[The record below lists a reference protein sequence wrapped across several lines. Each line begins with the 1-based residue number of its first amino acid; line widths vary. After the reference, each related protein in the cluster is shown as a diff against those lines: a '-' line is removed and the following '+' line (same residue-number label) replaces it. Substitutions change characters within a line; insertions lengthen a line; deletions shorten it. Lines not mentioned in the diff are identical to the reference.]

1 MASNRL
7 RRQGQ
12 LVKGVLELLIKNPDG
27 LQAKEVI
34 SRLKAIVPPTSLERG
49 EYDSAPGAMRY
60 DRDVRFATI
69 PAVKAGW
76 IVKTPTGLW
85 SITNEG
91 MSAYSKYSDPEE
103 MMRDLRKIY
112 NKWKQKHKNP
122 QPSTPSVEED
132 ATEHEVQQAA
142 IALEEARESAWL
154 EIQNYLHKLDPYD
167 FQNLVAAL
175 LRGMGYHVDWVAPP
189 GPDRGIDIIAHQDP
203 LGVTGS
209 RIKVQV
215 KRQASRVDVKDIRGF
230 IAVLGEGD
238 IGVFVS
244 IGGFTRDAENEVRRL
259 ENRKVMLVDIVRLVK
274 FWIEYYKTIPEEFR
288 RLLPLIPVYFLDAR
302 D

>member
-1 MASNRL
+1 M
-7 RRQGQ
+7 
-12 LVKGVLELLIKNPDG
+12 VKGVLELLIENPDG

-34 SRLKAIVPPTSLERG
+34 SRLKEILPPTSLEKG
-49 EYDSAPGAMRY
+49 EYDSAPGTMRY

-76 IVKTPTGLW
+76 IVKTSTGLW
-85 SITNEG
+85 SITDEG
-91 MSAYSKYSDPEE
+91 KKAFNNYSDPEE
-103 MMRDLRKIY
+103 MMRDLRRKY
-112 NKWKQKHKNP
+112 KEWKQKHKKP
-122 QPSTPSVEED
+122 RLSVPTSEEGTAEED
-132 ATEHEVQQAA
+132 VQQAA

-154 EIQNYLHKLDPYD
+154 EIQNYLHNLDPYD

-203 LGVTGS
+203 LGVSGP

-215 KRQASRVDVKDIRGF
+215 KRQTSRVDVKDARGF

-244 IGGFTRDAENEVRRL
+244 IGGFTRDAESEVRRL
-259 ENRKVMLVDIVRLVK
+259 ENRRVMLVDIERLVK
-274 FWIEYYKTIPEEFR
+274 LWIEHYKDIPEEFR